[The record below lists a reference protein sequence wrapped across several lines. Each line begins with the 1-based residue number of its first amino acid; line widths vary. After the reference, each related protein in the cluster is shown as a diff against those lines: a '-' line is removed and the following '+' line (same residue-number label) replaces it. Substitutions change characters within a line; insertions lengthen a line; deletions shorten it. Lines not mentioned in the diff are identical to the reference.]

1 MVALRNLDPLFGAN
15 QLLAQAN
22 SFFGQTWDPSRE
34 IDFNKMVDTEN
45 QYDIRSAQAEQA
57 QLQSEYR
64 NRMKEGMQGANS
76 LEDVYRLKAQA
87 AKELGLDSEYEKA
100 LQEQQDEDIR
110 KQQREL
116 PENTTLSARVDALQ
130 RAYLQN
136 GDLDKALKIRPQN
149 ESKFFSY
156 RGGIQRLNPETGEI
170 QQLTPPMSPQGKEPD
185 EYMYLSD
192 GTAVKVGGK
201 DYHSA
206 IGSGTDLMSL
216 PEIQQQRELKERER
230 EAEKNKPGILDRVG
244 SLLGSASGITG
255 GAKAPPSVS
264 ANDIAPDAG
273 TQVSLRNAAEMN
285 NVPVTTIMVQGK
297 PTQVFDFGPNSDPG
311 RRYLKVNG

>member
-1 MVALRNLDPLFGAN
+1 MVALKNLDPLFGAN

-22 SFFGQTWDPSRE
+22 SFFGQAWDPSRE
-34 IDFNKMVDTEN
+34 IDFNKMVDTQN
-45 QYDIRSAQAEQA
+45 VYDARQRQSDAQEYAAEELSNAKTPEDVARIQSKFYELIGDPSNYEKVQQEQA
-57 QLQSEYR
+57 QR
-64 NRMKEGMQGANS
+64 
-76 LEDVYRLKAQA
+76 
-87 AKELGLDSEYEKA
+87 
-100 LQEQQDEDIR
+100 
-110 KQQREL
+110 QQREQ
-116 PENTTLSARVDALQ
+116 EKKQLSELYNQGGSIEDLAKKYQQIRLGMGDIEGAMKLQPGEPKDQRVGNQIVRRMPD
-130 RAYLQN
+130 
-136 GDLDKALKIRPQN
+136 G
-149 ESKFFSY
+149 SY
-156 RGGIQRLNPETGEI
+156 VPIYTGPDNRREK
-170 QQLTPPMSPQGKEPD
+170 QPD
-185 EYMYLSD
+185 EYMYLPD

-230 EAEKNKPGILDRVG
+230 EAEKNKPGILERAG
-244 SLLGSASGITG
+244 SLLGSAIGITG
-255 GAKAPPSVS
+255 GAQPSAKVS

-297 PTQVFDFGPNSDPG
+297 PTQVYDFGPNSDPG